1 MQRRT
6 LLRRAALLPLLCLD
20 LPRAF
25 AASGASAAYAAAS
38 AAPSV
43 PARAPRVVVLDWG
56 LVETLLAMGVMPAGV
71 AEIDSYNASV
81 VAPAVP
87 RGVTDVGLRL
97 APSLELLQQ
106 IAPDLILI
114 NSSQESQREMLERIA
129 PVRAFAVYTDA
140 GSPYRRSCEVTLQL
154 GKLCKREAAAQA
166 LIDGTQHAIDTARAR
181 LDHARTSAH
190 DEHDAHDALGPADPL
205 YLIRFFDGRHVG
217 VYGARSL
224 FQDVM
229 DALALRNAWRGPTDY
244 WGIGVAG
251 LEQLAGAPDAGLL
264 YFDPLPAG
272 VDRQLASNRLWRALP
287 PVAAGRV
294 AALPPFWGFGML
306 PSAARF
312 AGALADA
319 LTPALNEPSALRDPQ
334 HT

>member
-6 LLRRAALLPLLCLD
+6 LLKRAALLPLTPLLPFACLD
-20 LPRAF
+20 VPRAW
-25 AASGASAAYAAAS
+25 ASS
-38 AAPSV
+38 
-43 PARAPRVVVLDWG
+43 ARAPRLVVLDWG
-56 LVETLLAMGVMPAGV
+56 LVETLLAMGFTPAGV
-71 AEIDSYNASV
+71 SETDSYNASV

-87 RGVTDVGLRL
+87 AGVPDVGLRL

-129 PVRAFAVYTDA
+129 PVRAFAIYTDA
-140 GSPYRRSCEVTLQL
+140 GSPYQRSCEVTLQL
-154 GKLCKREAAAQA
+154 GKLCGREAAAQA
-166 LIDGTQHAIDTARAR
+166 LVERTQHALDTARAR
-181 LDHARTSAH
+181 LA
-190 DEHDAHDALGPADPL
+190 DAHAARPGAPGAAAPL
-205 YLIRFFDGRHVG
+205 YLIRFFDARHVG

-224 FQDVM
+224 FQDVL
-229 DALALRNAWRGPTDY
+229 DALTLRNAWHGATDY

-251 LEQLAGAPDAGLL
+251 LEQLASSPDAMML
-264 YFDPLPAG
+264 YFNPLPAG
-272 VDRQLASNRLWRALP
+272 VDRQLAGNRLWHALP

-312 AGALADA
+312 ADALADA
-319 LTPALNEPSALRDPQ
+319 LTGGPTSPGHAMTGSPQ
-334 HT
+334 HS

>member
-154 GKLCKREAAAQA
+154 GKLC
-166 LIDGTQHAIDTARAR
+166 
-181 LDHARTSAH
+181 TSPH
-190 DEHDAHDALGPADPL
+190 DEHDAHDALGPAAPL

-287 PVAAGRV
+287 PVAGGRV

>member
-20 LPRAF
+20 MPRAF

-166 LIDGTQHAIDTARAR
+166 LIDGTQHAIETARAR
-181 LDHARTSAH
+181 LDRVRTS
-190 DEHDAHDALGPADPL
+190 AHDALGPAAPL

-287 PVAAGRV
+287 PVAGGRV